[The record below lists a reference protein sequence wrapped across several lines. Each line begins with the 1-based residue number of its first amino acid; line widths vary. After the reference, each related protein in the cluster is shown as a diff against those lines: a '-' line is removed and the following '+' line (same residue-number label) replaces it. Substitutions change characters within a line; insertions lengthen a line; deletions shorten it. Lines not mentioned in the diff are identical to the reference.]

1 MILRTACASNIGI
14 VRAVNQD
21 AIMVQTVKKG
31 HQMAAVGVVCD
42 GIGGLDRGE
51 LASNFLIDELT
62 SWTNQLPQKVNLA
75 NADSQIVYAH
85 FQDEVE
91 IINEKLCDFIRKEKI
106 NTGSTLSAILVI
118 KDHYYV
124 IQVGDSRIY
133 HFNQFLEQI
142 TDDEIRYVDKDGC
155 IKKKLTNYMGKQSD
169 LQFLTYQG
177 MVVAGDS
184 FLFCSD
190 GFYHHLLAS
199 DLERLFKSE
208 MNESGIKKELERL
221 IARMIQRGER
231 DNISVGVIRCQA
243 RKSFFQKRKIRRSGK

>member
-14 VRAVNQD
+14 VRSVNQD
-21 AIMVQTVKKG
+21 AIMVQTIKKG
-31 HQMAAVGVVCD
+31 HQMVAVGVVCD

-62 SWTNQLPQKVNLA
+62 SWTNQLPKKVNLA
-75 NADSQIVYAH
+75 NADAQIVYAH

-106 NTGSTLSAILVI
+106 NTGSTLSAILII

-142 TDDEIRYVDKDGC
+142 TDDEIRLVDNEGC

-169 LQFLTYQG
+169 LKFLTYQG
-177 MVVAGDS
+177 VVVPGDS

-190 GFYHHLLAS
+190 GFYHHLLAY
-199 DLERLFKSE
+199 DLERLFKSAI
-208 MNESGIKKELERL
+208 NERELKKELDRL
-221 IARMIQRGER
+221 IALMIQRGER
-231 DNISVGVIRCQA
+231 DNISVGVIRCQVS
-243 RKSFFQKRKIRRSGK
+243 KPFFQKSRIKRSDK